1 MTDLLI
7 LAFGIFVGMIFG
19 WRLRELHAQKYVNY
33 ILERMEEAE
42 EEEQENVVEVNVEFA
57 EDMYFAYRRD
67 NSCFLGNASTIEKL
81 SEVLVKNH
89 PKIDKFKVY
98 YLS

>member
-1 MTDLLI
+1 MDDLLF
-7 LAFGIFVGMIFG
+7 LALIIIASLIVG
-19 WRLRELHAQKYVNY
+19 WRLREIVALRHMQS
-33 ILERMEEAE
+33 ILEEQAE
-42 EEEQENVVEVNVEFA
+42 EEEQEELNVVEVNVEFA
-57 EDMYFAYRRD
+57 ENMYFAYRRD
-67 NSCFLGNASTIEKL
+67 NSSFLGNATSVEKL